1 MKKTLTFL
9 MVAFWGISF
18 AQNITMNGKVTDGSN
33 GAPLPFVNVAVK
45 ETGKGTTTDVNGLY
59 SLVLDYSGGKTA
71 YTLTFSFI
79 GYKEEVRS
87 VGKSDTRL
95 DVTME
100 STSIM
105 GREVVISGSRV
116 SESIMES
123 PVTIQKVNSTQINS
137 SAGGNF
143 YDGFRNIR
151 GVDINTSSAG
161 FQAINMRGF
170 NTTAPVRV
178 VQFIDG
184 MDNQAPGLNFP
195 VGNLVGSSPLDI
207 ENVEIITG
215 PASALYGPNAFQ
227 GVVNMITKNP
237 YDYQG
242 FDAEVKGGSRN
253 WIEANMR
260 YAQAF
265 GEKKKFAVKLT
276 GSYMQMKDWIAD
288 DQVANRY
295 GDLTANV
302 NLSSIVS
309 QLQYDSSLTQEDRD
323 QYVALNNYIEFN
335 PVVGQVGLNRKDI
348 VAPGYMENEL
358 ANNKVQSI
366 KAGLGLHYRFNPNT
380 ELSYTGKFG
389 LGSAI
394 YQGANRYAIRD
405 ILFHQHKLQL
415 TGKNYLVKAY
425 GTFEDAGNS
434 YDAVFTGINV
444 TRASIGDNWVPTYL
458 RTFFETLSN
467 LNNDYDNDATL
478 AMVDSAV
485 NAANLAA
492 NATWYQPGT
501 AAFDSTLRSIVTN
514 SDLQK
519 GSLFV
524 DRSAFYHVEG
534 QYNFDMIK
542 WLDLQAGANFRYYS
556 PRSFG
561 TIFSDTLVNPADTL
575 ANGAADPNAR
585 YTRIGLWEVG
595 GYLQATKRLF
605 DDRFKI
611 QASIRVDKNQNFKPQ
626 FSPRL
631 SLSFTH
637 KSHNFR
643 IGAQSAFRTPTLQ
656 NQFIRLN
663 LGPITLLGNLNG
675 FDNLY
680 TLNSLNAFKDS
691 LEAANFD
698 PNQVDPNILKTVRYD
713 KLKPEQVITV
723 EAGYRGVWWKKLYVD
738 ADVYWNRYTNFIG
751 DVRVVRPLNG
761 SVAGEQS
768 GFDAVLT
775 DIDYELYQIPVNSSK
790 TVHSLGAGIGLTY
803 FIMKG
808 LQAGVNYTYARL
820 LTTDLEDE
828 IIPGFNT
835 SPHKVNV
842 SLAGNRVWNGLG
854 FSTNFQWVDRFDWQ
868 SPFGFG
874 QIPTYY
880 IWDLQVNYAVDFGQC
895 TVTARAGSSNLTNF
909 RRREVFGGPAIG
921 RMFYGGLAFSWDKAK
936 PKKAKK

>member
-1 MKKTLTFL
+1 MKKILLPFFVL
-9 MVAFWGISF
+9 FWGSAF
-18 AQNITMNGKVTDGSN
+18 AQIVNISGKVTDSSN

-45 ETGKGTTTDVNGLY
+45 ETGKGATTDANGLY
-59 SLVLDYSGGKTA
+59 SLSLDYSGGKA
-71 YTLTFSFI
+71 SYTLTFTFI
-79 GYKEEVRS
+79 GFKEEVRVVS
-87 VGKSDTRL
+87 KSDTRL
-95 DVTME
+95 DISME
-100 STSIM
+100 PTSIM

-123 PVTIQKVNSTQINS
+123 PVSIQKINAAQINS
-137 SAGGNF
+137 TAGGNF

-151 GVDINTSSAG
+151 GVDVNTSSAG

-195 VGNLVGSSPLDI
+195 VGNLVGASPLDI
-207 ENVEIITG
+207 ENVEVITG

-242 FDAEVKGGSRN
+242 FDAEIKGGSRN

-265 GEKKKFAVKLT
+265 GEKKRFAVKLT
-276 GSYMQMKDWIAD
+276 GSYMQMKDWVAD
-288 DQVANRY
+288 DPSANRY
-295 GDLTANV
+295 GDVTANV

-323 QYVALNNYIEFN
+323 RWVALNNYIEFN
-335 PVVGQVGLNRKDI
+335 PVVGQTGLNRKD
-348 VAPGYMENEL
+348 VAAPGYMENQL
-358 ANNKVQSI
+358 ADNRVQSI

-415 TGKNYLVKAY
+415 TGKNYMVKAY
-425 GTFEDAGNS
+425 GTLEDAGNS
-434 YDAVFTGINV
+434 YDAVFTGINI
-444 TRASIGDNWVPTYL
+444 TRASIKDNWVPTYL
-458 RTFFETLSN
+458 RTFFETLGN
-467 LNNDYDNDATL
+467 LNNDYDNDANL
-478 AMVDSAV
+478 WMVDSAM
-485 NAANLAA
+485 NAAMMAA
-492 NATWYQPGT
+492 NSSWYQPGT
-501 AAFDSTLRSIVTN
+501 PGFDSTRRSIITN

-524 DRSAFYHVEG
+524 DRSALYHVEG

-542 WLDLQAGANFRYYS
+542 WLDLQAGANFRYYA

-561 TIFSDTLVNPADTL
+561 TIFSDTLMNRADTL
-575 ANGAADPNAR
+575 ANGSADPKAKF
-585 YTRIGLWEVG
+585 TRLSVWEVG
-595 GYLQATKRLF
+595 GYLQATKRFF

-611 QASIRVDKNQNFKPQ
+611 QASVRVDKNQNFKPQ

-637 KSHNFR
+637 KAHNFR
-643 IGAQSAFRTPTLQ
+643 VGAQSAFRIPTLQ
-656 NQFIRLN
+656 NQYILLN

-675 FDNLY
+675 YDNLY
-680 TLNSLNAFKDS
+680 TLNSVNAFRDS
-691 LEAANFD
+691 LDAVNQD
-698 PNQVDPNILKTVRYD
+698 LNQVDPNTLKPVSYGA
-713 KLKPEQVITV
+713 LKPEQVITV
-723 EAGYRGVWWKKLYVD
+723 EGGYRGVWWKKLYVD

-751 DVRVVRPLNG
+751 DVRVVRPLSG
-761 SVAGEQS
+761 AVAGEES
-768 GFDAVLT
+768 GFDAIVT
-775 DIDYELYQIPVNSSK
+775 DNYEVYQIPVNSSK

-803 FIMKG
+803 FIIKG

-835 SPHKVNV
+835 APHKVNV
-842 SLAGNRVWNGLG
+842 NLAGNRVWKGLG
-854 FSTNFQWVDRFDWQ
+854 FSSNFQWVDRFDWQ
-868 SPFGFG
+868 SPFGDG
-874 QIPTYY
+874 QIPSYY
-880 IWDLQVNYAVDFGQC
+880 ILDLQLNYAVDFGQC

-909 RRREVFGGPAIG
+909 RRREVFGGPMIG
-921 RMFYGGLAFSWDKAK
+921 RMFYGGLAFSWDKLK
-936 PKKAKK
+936 PKKNTK